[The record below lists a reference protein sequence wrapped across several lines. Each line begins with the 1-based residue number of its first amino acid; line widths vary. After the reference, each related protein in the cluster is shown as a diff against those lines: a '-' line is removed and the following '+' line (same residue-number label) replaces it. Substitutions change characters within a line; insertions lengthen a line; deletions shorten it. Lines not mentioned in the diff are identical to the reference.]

1 MKNIIQSQQ
10 IPRILVA
17 RRSRK
22 EPIWDMHVDGYDYL
36 PSQLEYQKA
45 EKLRVPW
52 NLENTTP
59 KRLAEDAKKMQ
70 HIANCHRLSTLG
82 RKHPQIW
89 PIAAATAIEERARAA
104 PEGMA
109 SPADDTGA
117 ICMAWEACACISRES
132 NEGEVE
138 AALTGCLVSSAIR
151 IERIWLRGWGG
162 HSGEQCGGRVQWDIT
177 IYLSCLAGVN

>member
-17 RRSRK
+17 RQSRK
-22 EPIWDMHVDGYDYL
+22 ELIWDMHLNGYDYL
-36 PSQLEYQKA
+36 PSQLEYQKV

-52 NLENTTP
+52 NLEDTTP

-70 HIANCHRLSTLG
+70 HITNCHGLSTLG

-89 PIAAATAIEERARAA
+89 PIATATAIEERVRAA
-104 PEGMA
+104 IKGMA

-117 ICMAWEACACISRES
+117 TCMAWEACACILREG
-132 NEGEVE
+132 NGGEVE

-151 IERIWLRGWGG
+151 IERIWLRGWGV
-162 HSGEQCGGRVQWDIT
+162 HSGK
-177 IYLSCLAGVN
+177 